1 MEVFPTGDE
10 YAPSVGAS
18 QTKTFRVLRS
28 SFGNGYEQVAVDGIN
43 SQRQEWSI
51 AWQNIDIDTTLSD
64 IKTFLDARGA
74 NEAFYW
80 TPPGGTQ
87 IAVRMVDGYTETY
100 DVTLNVASL
109 STTFKEVYDGT

>member
-1 MEVFPTGDE
+1 MEIFPTGDQ

-18 QTKTFRVLRS
+18 QKKSFRVLQS
-28 SFGNGYEQVAVDGIN
+28 SFGNGYEQVTVDGIN

-51 AWQNIDIDTTLSD
+51 SWSNIDIDTTLYT
-64 IKTFLDARGA
+64 IKTFLDARGG

-87 IAVRMVDGYTETY
+87 IAVRMADGYNENY
-100 DVTLNVASL
+100 NVTLNVGTL
-109 STTFKEVYDGT
+109 SSVFKEVYDGT